1 MNNKGFTLIELI
13 ATIALLG
20 VLAVISFVSITG
32 IIKKSKVTDCEAL
45 VSSIKSA
52 AKEYASDNRYGTIDT
67 TITAQNLISWNYLSS
82 PVVNPFTDEE
92 MNASTITITIQLNT
106 DYSVKNV
113 TIEAP
118 LILTNCESGI

>member
-45 VSSIKSA
+45 VSSIKSV

>member
-113 TIEAP
+113 TIGAP

>member
-67 TITAQNLISWNYLSS
+67 TITAQNLITWNYLSN
-82 PVVNPFTDEE
+82 PIYNPFTDEE

-113 TIEAP
+113 TIGAP

>member
-67 TITAQNLISWNYLSS
+67 TITAQNLIAWNYLSS

-92 MNASTITITIQLNT
+92 MNASTITITIQLNA

-113 TIEAP
+113 TIGAP
-118 LILTNCESGI
+118 LILKDCESGI